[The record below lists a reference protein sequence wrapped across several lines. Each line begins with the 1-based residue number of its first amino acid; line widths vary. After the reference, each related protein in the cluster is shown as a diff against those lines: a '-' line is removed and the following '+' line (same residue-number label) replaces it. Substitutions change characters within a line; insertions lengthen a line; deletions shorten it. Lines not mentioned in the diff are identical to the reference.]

1 MDKEEYFRLLYALN
15 ESSDEGEGEVD
26 TNDVREVLR
35 LSRSEIEHELG
46 SASSLSVHATRA
58 LRASFSQRRR
68 MTVPV
73 GALRKAPAV
82 YRTISA
88 PVMGG
93 GERVLV
99 AGVNENE
106 HESEIGSER
115 QLFPR
120 KAERISEV
128 EFSRD
133 QDRGLGRDVNV
144 NVDVVDLTTSLSES
158 GNGNSPPPPL
168 DISTSSNSSAKP
180 IPERSASTPNIG
192 SVVMSNSK
200 GIAAMLGK
208 RTGESL
214 AKGGVKK
221 KTMTGKAVAKKKG
234 DVIKMVPEV
243 ERVLSGKTIF
253 WIPDN
258 DVVLIRKKRIERAR
272 EFGAV
277 WVREWTPEITH
288 VVVDNDLNYQH
299 VMDFL
304 SPKIKS
310 DKFPKHITLVNENY
324 MVQCA
329 QFKHLLDPKQKQ
341 YYVKG
346 YLEATESPATS
357 LLGSQ
362 NSEQSLQLKAAKPR
376 KSHRGSE
383 RITPSQSEP
392 STQGIYPDPALDIT
406 SRVSLM
412 PDYHREINPP
422 QTSRPSTP
430 PESNMGK
437 RGDILDEWIDL
448 ARKLNDLPLDDD
460 GDGDEDEDRPSS
472 RDDPEETG
480 GSEDERVRNNN
491 PKRKYKKY
499 AMNKL
504 DSFSCMHSGTGK
516 IHGDNPN
523 RHTIDILQQMGE
535 YYGRIGDF
543 WRPRAYQRA
552 MGTLKKLKVR
562 VESYEDAIR
571 LPFIGER
578 IAKKIEEI
586 SITGHLRRLDN
597 ALNDPTDK
605 ELQLFLKVYGV
616 GLSQAHKWIQTGYRT
631 LDDLLPLPELT
642 KNQRIG
648 IEHYY
653 DFDTRIPRDQVT
665 ALSEIV
671 KKTAAQIDPHV
682 EAIIGGSYRRGAET
696 SGDIDFIITKRD
708 TSSSNDL
715 LSFLSTL
722 VSNLTRSGFLVAP
735 LAVPKDSGSKWH
747 GACVLPGNAT
757 WRRIDFLVVP
767 ETEFG
772 AALLYF
778 TGDDIF
784 NRSMRLLASTKGMRL
799 NQRGL
804 YKDILRTH
812 GREKLTEGTLVEGK
826 DERAIFDYLGVPW
839 RPPHERICH

>member
-1 MDKEEYFRLLYALN
+1 MVSEYNIPSSSPHELTSSVQDKEEYFRLLYALN
-15 ESSDEGEGEVD
+15 ESSDDDEEEVD
-26 TNDVREVLR
+26 TNDARE
-35 LSRSEIEHELG
+35 
-46 SASSLSVHATRA
+46 
-58 LRASFSQRRR
+58 
-68 MTVPV
+68 
-73 GALRKAPAV
+73 
-82 YRTISA
+82 
-88 PVMGG
+88 
-93 GERVLV
+93 
-99 AGVNENE
+99 
-106 HESEIGSER
+106 
-115 QLFPR
+115 
-120 KAERISEV
+120 
-128 EFSRD
+128 
-133 QDRGLGRDVNV
+133 
-144 NVDVVDLTTSLSES
+144 
-158 GNGNSPPPPL
+158 
-168 DISTSSNSSAKP
+168 
-180 IPERSASTPNIG
+180 
-192 SVVMSNSK
+192 
-200 GIAAMLGK
+200 
-208 RTGESL
+208 
-214 AKGGVKK
+214 K
-221 KTMTGKAVAKKKG
+221 KTTAAATKKKKG
-234 DVIKMVPEV
+234 DGIKMVPEA
-243 ERVLSGKTIF
+243 ERVLSGKVIF
-253 WIPDN
+253 WVPDN

-324 MVQCA
+324 VVHCA

-346 YLEATESPATS
+346 YQEPTGSPTTS
-357 LLGSQ
+357 PPGSQ
-362 NSEQSLQLKAAKPR
+362 NSDKSLQLKAAKPR
-376 KSHRGSE
+376 KGGHAPE
-383 RITPSQSEP
+383 RITPSQSQP
-392 STQGIYPDPALDIT
+392 SMQ
-406 SRVSLM
+406 
-412 PDYHREINPP
+412 EIDPP
-422 QTSRPSTP
+422 QTSRLETP

-448 ARKLNDLPLDDD
+448 ARKMKDLPLDDDGDGD

-480 GSEDERVRNNN
+480 GSEDERVRNNK

-499 AMNKL
+499 AVNKL
-504 DSFSCMHSGTGK
+504 DSFSCMHGGTGK
-516 IHGDNPN
+516 IHEDNPN
-523 RHTIDILQQMGE
+523 RHTIGILEQMGE

-552 MGTLKKLKVR
+552 IGTLKKVKVR

-597 ALNDPTDK
+597 ALNDPADK
-605 ELQLFLKVYGV
+605 VLQLFLNIYGV
-616 GLSQAHKWIQTGYRT
+616 GLSQAHKWIQAGHKT

-665 ALSEIV
+665 ALGEIV
-671 KKTAAQIDPHV
+671 KKAAADIDPHV

-708 TSSSNDL
+708 TSSSHDL

-735 LAVPKDSGSKWH
+735 LAIPKDSGSKWH

-784 NRSMRLLASTKGMRL
+784 NRSMRLLASTMGMRL

-804 YKDILRTH
+804 YKDVLRTH
-812 GREKLTEGTLVEGK
+812 GRVKMTEGTLVEGK

>member
-1 MDKEEYFRLLYALN
+1 M
-15 ESSDEGEGEVD
+15 
-26 TNDVREVLR
+26 
-35 LSRSEIEHELG
+35 
-46 SASSLSVHATRA
+46 
-58 LRASFSQRRR
+58 
-68 MTVPV
+68 
-73 GALRKAPAV
+73 
-82 YRTISA
+82 
-88 PVMGG
+88 
-93 GERVLV
+93 
-99 AGVNENE
+99 
-106 HESEIGSER
+106 
-115 QLFPR
+115 
-120 KAERISEV
+120 
-128 EFSRD
+128 
-133 QDRGLGRDVNV
+133 
-144 NVDVVDLTTSLSES
+144 
-158 GNGNSPPPPL
+158 
-168 DISTSSNSSAKP
+168 
-180 IPERSASTPNIG
+180 
-192 SVVMSNSK
+192 
-200 GIAAMLGK
+200 
-208 RTGESL
+208 
-214 AKGGVKK
+214 
-221 KTMTGKAVAKKKG
+221 
-234 DVIKMVPEV
+234 
-243 ERVLSGKTIF
+243 
-253 WIPDN
+253 
-258 DVVLIRKKRIERAR
+258 
-272 EFGAV
+272 
-277 WVREWTPEITH
+277 
-288 VVVDNDLNYQH
+288 VDNDLNYQH

-324 MVQCA
+324 VVHCA

-346 YLEATESPATS
+346 YQEPTGSPTTS
-357 LLGSQ
+357 PPGSQ
-362 NSEQSLQLKAAKPR
+362 NSDKSLQLKAAKPR
-376 KSHRGSE
+376 KGGHAPG
-383 RITPSQSEP
+383 RITPSQSQP
-392 STQGIYPDPALDIT
+392 SMQGVHQSPAADTT

-412 PDYHREINPP
+412 PDYHREIDPP
-422 QTSRPSTP
+422 QTSRLETP

-448 ARKLNDLPLDDD
+448 ARKMKDLPLDDDGD

-480 GSEDERVRNNN
+480 GSEDERVRNNK

-499 AMNKL
+499 AVNKL
-504 DSFSCMHSGTGK
+504 DSFSCMHGGTGK
-516 IHGDNPN
+516 IHEDNPN
-523 RHTIDILQQMGE
+523 RHTIGILEQMGE

-552 MGTLKKLKVR
+552 IGTLKKVKVR

-597 ALNDPTDK
+597 ALNDPADK
-605 ELQLFLKVYGV
+605 VLQLFLKIYGV
-616 GLSQAHKWIQTGYRT
+616 GLSQAHKWIQAGHKT

-665 ALSEIV
+665 ALGEIV
-671 KKTAAQIDPHV
+671 KKAAADIDPHV

-708 TSSSNDL
+708 TSSSHDL

-735 LAVPKDSGSKWH
+735 LAIPKDSGSKWH

-784 NRSMRLLASTKGMRL
+784 NRSMRLLASTMGMRL

-804 YKDILRTH
+804 YKDVLRTH
-812 GREKLTEGTLVEGK
+812 GRVKLTEGTLVEGK